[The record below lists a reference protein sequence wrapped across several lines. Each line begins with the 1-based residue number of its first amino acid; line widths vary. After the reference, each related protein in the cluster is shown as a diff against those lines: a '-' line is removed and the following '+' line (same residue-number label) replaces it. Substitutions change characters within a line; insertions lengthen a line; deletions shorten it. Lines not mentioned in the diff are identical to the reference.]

1 MGNEQKII
9 DKILADANAE
19 NVKILESANEYAQ
32 KIIDSAQEKADKELE
47 SCRELAQ
54 TEAEK
59 AAAKEISGAEMEAK
73 KIVLQTKQQC
83 LENTI
88 VAAKEKLLALN
99 GKEYEETIL
108 NMLSSA
114 HQGDEVI
121 FSEKDK
127 KSLAKLVE
135 EKGWTVSSE
144 TRPINGGFIVK
155 KGEIEYN
162 YSFESIIAVEKEEI
176 EQIAAEILFA

>member
-9 DKILADANAE
+9 DKILADVNAE
-19 NVKILESANEYAQ
+19 TIKILESANEYAQ
-32 KIIDSAQEKADKELE
+32 KIVDSANEKANKELE
-47 SCRELAQ
+47 SHRSIAQ
-54 TEAEK
+54 AEAEK

-73 KIVLQTKQQC
+73 KLILQTKQEC
-83 LENTI
+83 LENI
-88 VAAKEKLLALN
+88 ISAAKEKLLALD

-108 NMLSSA
+108 NMLSA
-114 HQGDEVI
+114 AQQGDEII

-127 KSLAKLVE
+127 KSLSKAAQ
-135 EKGWTVSSE
+135 EKGFAVSSE
-144 TRPINGGFIVK
+144 TRSINGGFIVK

-176 EQIAAEILFA
+176 ERIAAEILFA